1 MLGLLYSHTL
11 ILSRSKQDRGSNT
24 VFLPSKNTCFLSS
37 PLVIDPDVSPSA
49 SKGGEG
55 QRLGRR
61 RQRGRRPT
69 AGRTVIS
76 GRAPAREVLRSLR
89 RCLWADPA
97 SRRPPIH
104 IPTTFRYIF
113 VRNRLSSTSPAR
125 YVAACAS
132 FSTSQPLSIG
142 WSNVTYFFSSI
153 VRGKATSWS
162 RILYSLRPKILV
174 IEIKWG
180 WGNLVCTSDLVQTG
194 RKGGES
200 STDWSSNRSLGRK
213 GKYRGN
219 AVHSGMTRTRFA
231 IHT

>member
-1 MLGLLYSHTL
+1 M
-11 ILSRSKQDRGSNT
+11 
-24 VFLPSKNTCFLSS
+24 
-37 PLVIDPDVSPSA
+37 
-49 SKGGEG
+49 
-55 QRLGRR
+55 
-61 RQRGRRPT
+61 
-69 AGRTVIS
+69 
-76 GRAPAREVLRSLR
+76 REVLRSLR

-97 SRRPPIH
+97 SRRPLIH

-113 VRNRLSSTSPAR
+113 VRNHLSSTSLAH

-142 WSNVTYFFSSI
+142 WSNVTSFFLLLEVKLLHGVESCTWF
-153 VRGKATSWS
+153 KQ
-162 RILYSLRPKILV
+162 
-174 IEIKWG
+174 EIKWG

-194 RKGGES
+194 RIGGES

-219 AVHSGMTRTRFA
+219 VEHSGMTRTRFA

>member
-24 VFLPSKNTCFLSS
+24 VFLPSKNTGFLSS
-37 PLVIDPDVSPSA
+37 PLVTDPDVSPSA
-49 SKGGEG
+49 GEGEEG

-69 AGRTVIS
+69 TGCTVIS

-89 RCLWADPA
+89 RYPSVGNPA

-113 VRNRLSSTSPAR
+113 LRNRLSSTSPAR
-125 YVAACAS
+125 YVVACAS

-142 WSNVTYFFSSI
+142 WSNVTFFSL

-194 RKGGES
+194 RKRDES
-200 STDWSSNRSLGRK
+200 STDWSSNQSLGRK

-219 AVHSGMTRTRFA
+219 TVHSGMTRTRFA

>member
-1 MLGLLYSHTL
+1 MPVATL
-11 ILSRSKQDRGSNT
+11 SLAKHQRWRSFDPF
-24 VFLPSKNTCFLSS
+24 VVA
-37 PLVIDPDVSPSA
+37 LV
-49 SKGGEG
+49 
-55 QRLGRR
+55 
-61 RQRGRRPT
+61 
-69 AGRTVIS
+69 
-76 GRAPAREVLRSLR
+76 
-89 RCLWADPA
+89 WADLA
-97 SRRPPIH
+97 SCRPPIH
-104 IPTTFRYIF
+104 IPMTFRYIF
-113 VRNRLSSTSPAR
+113 LRNRPSSTSPAR

-142 WSNVTYFFSSI
+142 WSNVTYIFFSI

-213 GKYRGN
+213 RKYRGN
-219 AVHSGMTRTRFA
+219 VVHSGMTRTRFA